1 MPYYNNITI
10 VGHAGR
16 DAEIKQAGDRSV
28 IRFSVAVNNRKK
40 ETTWFNVSY
49 FITDAQRWIAERITK
64 GSTVLVSGA
73 VELYSPEGKQPSISI
88 TARDVQPLV
97 AKDAQQRGMED
108 DGVPF

>member
-28 IRFSVAVNNRKK
+28 IRFSVAWNNRKK

-49 FITDAQRWIAERITK
+49 FITPAQEWIAERIKK
-64 GSTVLVSGA
+64 GSVVLVSGSA
-73 VELYSPEGKQPSISI
+73 ELYAPEGKQASISI
-88 TARDVQPLV
+88 LARDVHPFGGKSDT
-97 AKDAQQRGMED
+97 AAQED